1 MPDDFHSTAIV
12 LETLSDICLE
22 DRRSVEY
29 VGNKTGARPLST
41 LYVVT

>member
-12 LETLSDICLE
+12 LAFSDICLE

-29 VGNKTGARPLST
+29 VGNETGRRDH
-41 LYVVT
+41 

>member
-1 MPDDFHSTAIV
+1 MPDGFHSTAIV

-29 VGNKTGARPLST
+29 VGKKPVRDH
-41 LYVVT
+41 

>member
-1 MPDDFHSTAIV
+1 MLDDFHSTAIV

-29 VGNKTGARPLST
+29 IGNKTGARLLSA

>member
-12 LETLSDICLE
+12 LAFSGICLE

-29 VGNKTGARPLST
+29 VGNETSARPFT
-41 LYVVT
+41 ALYVVT